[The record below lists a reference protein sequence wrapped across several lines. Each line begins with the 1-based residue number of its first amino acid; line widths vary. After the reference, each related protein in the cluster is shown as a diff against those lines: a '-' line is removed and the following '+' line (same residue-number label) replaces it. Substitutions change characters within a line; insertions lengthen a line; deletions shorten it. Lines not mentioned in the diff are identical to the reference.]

1 MRATA
6 RHGLIITG
14 WELSE
19 LLHERPIMA
28 LAALFTFA
36 LPVYLAASYSAS
48 GANSGYIYLW
58 ALESAFAPIFIASMM
73 MVQAFIADRDRGILP
88 TLLATPISNLALF
101 AGKALPI
108 IALCLVQGFCGF
120 IVFCLTLW
128 LKRPDLLAAANRFA
142 LLLIPP
148 MVVCTTLVVCG
159 LGIIVVSRTRSP
171 PQRLAAADVKLDKRP
186 DLRISAGAVSYD
198 RPRGPADGPGRGR
211 HTGGPGHSIAGR
223 GRQYLPARADHR
235 SAIEHSRRY
244 LE

>member
-1 MRATA
+1 MRATI

-19 LLHERPIMA
+19 LLHERPLMA

-36 LPVYLAASYSAS
+36 LPVYLAALYSAS
-48 GANSGYIYLW
+48 GTGSGYVYLG
-58 ALESAFAPIFIASMM
+58 ALESAFAPIFVASMM

-108 IALCLVQGFCGF
+108 IALCLIQGFCGF
-120 IVFCLTLW
+120 IAFCLTLW

-142 LLLIPP
+142 LLLIPLL
-148 MVVCTTLVVCG
+148 VLCTTLVVCG

-171 PQRLAAADVKLDKRP
+171 RTASLLLTLSSIGVLTCEFLLGLFLMIHRVGRLMVPDAVVTQAALGLALLIVAANTYQRE
-186 DLRISAGAVSYD
+186 RI
-198 RPRGPADGPGRGR
+198 
-211 HTGGPGHSIAGR
+211 IAR
-223 GRQYLPARADHR
+223 L
-235 SAIEHSRRY
+235 
-244 LE
+244 